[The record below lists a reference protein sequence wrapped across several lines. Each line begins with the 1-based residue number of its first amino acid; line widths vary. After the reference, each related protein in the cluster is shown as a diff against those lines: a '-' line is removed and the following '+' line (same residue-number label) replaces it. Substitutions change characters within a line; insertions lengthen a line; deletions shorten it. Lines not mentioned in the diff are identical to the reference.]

1 MTKLTPSFKLKNTD
15 DGRSDYIIVW
25 VIGLKKL
32 CEGPRWTDNFGFH
45 VKQKYVKMQMAL
57 YGLK

>member
-25 VIGLKKL
+25 VIGLKNL

-45 VKQKYVKMQMAL
+45 VK
-57 YGLK
+57 